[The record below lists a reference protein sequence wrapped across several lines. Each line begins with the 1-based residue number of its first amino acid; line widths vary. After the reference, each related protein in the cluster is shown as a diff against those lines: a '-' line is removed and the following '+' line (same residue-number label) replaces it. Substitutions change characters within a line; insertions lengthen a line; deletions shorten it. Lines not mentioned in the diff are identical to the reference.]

1 LTLDTAIDNSSPR
14 MEKQVDQTV
23 SLMAKL
29 LGSRGGSRNSPA
41 QTAWRKKGAVRM
53 LQQAK
58 RKKLS
63 AKAA

>member
-1 LTLDTAIDNSSPR
+1 